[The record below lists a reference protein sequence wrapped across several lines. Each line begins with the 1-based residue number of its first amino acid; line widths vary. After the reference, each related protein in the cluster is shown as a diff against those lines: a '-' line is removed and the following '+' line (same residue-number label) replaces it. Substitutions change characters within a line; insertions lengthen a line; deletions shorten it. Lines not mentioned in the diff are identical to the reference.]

1 MAILGKIRE
10 RSIFLIFIIGMA
22 LLAFVFTGLF
32 DGNST
37 ASQDPVLL
45 VGEEEVGIDEF
56 SRQVDFA
63 ERNYRM
69 STMQAVNF
77 AYEQTTD
84 AKAYEQTFDA
94 LGLSVGKNHLEQ
106 FIQNDPNFSS
116 DPQFLGEDGSFD
128 PARFTEFILDLR
140 QNNPQGFEQWKS
152 QELSIKNSLRVQQYV
167 DMVSVGLNVTNFEAQ
182 QSYAL
187 QNDLIDLDYVRI
199 PFNVIPDSLVTV
211 SSKDISSYIAANAT
225 TYEREAARD
234 LRYVQFTEAP
244 TPEDK
249 VLIENEL
256 RKLLSSRVAFNE
268 VSKQEET
275 FPSFADVQ
283 TEALAAFVSE
293 NSDVPFQDTFVTEGQ
308 LSSNYASTLFNL
320 PLGEVFGPYEDNNST
335 NISRV
340 IDRVKGGKAKAR
352 HILIAYKGAT
362 RAAETVIRTKS
373 AAKKEAKALLRKA
386 RNGGDFAQLARDNS
400 DGPSASRGGELPEF
414 VREDMVAPFSD
425 FVFRNRVGA
434 IGMAE
439 TEFGFHVIE
448 IQDKKD
454 VVKLAT
460 ISKKLTPSEATSNR
474 VFTEA
479 TQFEL
484 DVQKADF
491 QQTATQKK
499 YVVKDINDVKILD
512 EMLPV
517 LGAQRQVVRWAFE
530 EDRKALDVKRF
541 ALSSGGYIIVQV
553 SDVKEAGLPSVEEV
567 KASVYPLV
575 IREKK
580 KASLLKQ
587 IDNYS
592 SLQDVATQFE
602 QTISTA
608 KAVNRFTSML
618 AGVSNEPEV
627 VGAGFGMEKD
637 AISEPIA
644 GNTGVY
650 VVQLKSTTPAAN
662 ATNYAGYKASL
673 FNVSKQN
680 IRANVAKAVKST
692 FEVTDNRSLYY

>member
-94 LGLSVGKNHLEQ
+94 LGLSVGKNHIEQ

-116 DPQFLGEDGSFD
+116 DPQFIGEDGSFD

-211 SSKDISSYIAANAT
+211 STKDISSYIAANAT

-283 TEALAAFVSE
+283 TEAIAAFVSE

-373 AAKKEAKALLRKA
+373 AAKKEARALLRKA

-650 VVQLKSTTPAAN
+650 VVQLKGITPAAN

>member
-94 LGLSVGKNHLEQ
+94 LGLSVGKNHIEQ
-106 FIQNDPNFSS
+106 FIKNDPNFSS
-116 DPQFLGEDGSFD
+116 DPQFLGEDGLFD

-199 PFNVIPDSLVTV
+199 PFNVIPDSLVSV

-225 TYEREAARD
+225 SYEREAARD

-283 TEALAAFVSE
+283 TEAIAAFVSE

-373 AAKKEAKALLRKA
+373 AAQKEAKALLRKA

-530 EDRKALDVKRF
+530 EERKALDVKRF
-541 ALSSGGYIIVQV
+541 SLSSGGYIIVQV
-553 SDVKEAGLPSVEEV
+553 SDVKEAGLLSVEEV
-567 KASVYPLV
+567 NATVYPKV
-575 IREKK
+575 MREKK

-592 SLQDVATQFE
+592 SLQDVAIQFE

-608 KAVNRFTSML
+608 KAVNRLTSML

-650 VVQLKSTTPAAN
+650 VVQLKGITPAAN
-662 ATNYAGYKASL
+662 VSNYAGYKASL

-680 IRANVAKAVKST
+680 IQANVAKAVKST

>member
-1 MAILGKIRE
+1 
-10 RSIFLIFIIGMA
+10 
-22 LLAFVFTGLF
+22 
-32 DGNST
+32 
-37 ASQDPVLL
+37 
-45 VGEEEVGIDEF
+45 
-56 SRQVDFA
+56 
-63 ERNYRM
+63 
-69 STMQAVNF
+69 
-77 AYEQTTD
+77 
-84 AKAYEQTFDA
+84 
-94 LGLSVGKNHLEQ
+94 
-106 FIQNDPNFSS
+106 
-116 DPQFLGEDGSFD
+116 
-128 PARFTEFILDLR
+128 
-140 QNNPQGFEQWKS
+140 
-152 QELSIKNSLRVQQYV
+152 
-167 DMVSVGLNVTNFEAQ
+167 
-182 QSYAL
+182 
-187 QNDLIDLDYVRI
+187 
-199 PFNVIPDSLVTV
+199 
-211 SSKDISSYIAANAT
+211 
-225 TYEREAARD
+225 
-234 LRYVQFTEAP
+234 
-244 TPEDK
+244 
-249 VLIENEL
+249 
-256 RKLLSSRVAFNE
+256 
-268 VSKQEET
+268 
-275 FPSFADVQ
+275 
-283 TEALAAFVSE
+283 
-293 NSDVPFQDTFVTEGQ
+293 
-308 LSSNYASTLFNL
+308 
-320 PLGEVFGPYEDNNST
+320 
-335 NISRV
+335 V
-340 IDRVKGGKAKAR
+340 IDRIKGGKAKAR

-373 AAKKEAKALLRKA
+373 AAQKEAKALLRKA

-460 ISKKLTPSEATSNR
+460 ISKKLIPSEATSNR

-491 QQTATQKK
+491 QQTAKQKK

-530 EDRKALDVKRF
+530 EERKALDVKRF

-567 KASVYPLV
+567 KATVYPLV
-575 IREKK
+575 MREKK

-650 VVQLKSTTPAAN
+650 VVQLKGITPAAN
-662 ATNYAGYKASL
+662 VSNYAGYKASL

-680 IRANVAKAVKST
+680 IQANVAKAVKST

>member
-94 LGLSVGKNHLEQ
+94 LGLSVGKNHIEQ
-106 FIQNDPNFSS
+106 FIKNDPNFSS
-116 DPQFLGEDGSFD
+116 DPQFLGEDGLFD

-199 PFNVIPDSLVTV
+199 PFNVIPDSLVSV

-225 TYEREAARD
+225 SYEREAARD

-283 TEALAAFVSE
+283 TEAIAAFVSE

-362 RAAETVIRTKS
+362 RAAETIIRTKS
-373 AAKKEAKALLRKA
+373 AAQKEAKALLRKA

-530 EDRKALDVKRF
+530 EERKALDVKRF
-541 ALSSGGYIIVQV
+541 SLSSGGYIIVQV
-553 SDVKEAGLPSVEEV
+553 SDVKEAGLLSVEEV
-567 KASVYPLV
+567 NATVYPKV
-575 IREKK
+575 MREKK
-580 KASLLKQ
+580 KSSLLKQ

-592 SLQDVATQFE
+592 SLQDVAIQFE

-608 KAVNRFTSML
+608 KAVNRLTSML

-650 VVQLKSTTPAAN
+650 VVQLKGITPAAN
-662 ATNYAGYKASL
+662 VSNYAGYKASL

-680 IRANVAKAVKST
+680 IQANVAKAVKST

>member
-152 QELSIKNSLRVQQYV
+152 QELSIKNSLRVQQYL